1 MYADDLALLAP
12 TRKSMQTLLDI
23 CQNYGLDWCLTY
35 NPAKTNILV
44 FGKIITHEPLYLNGT
59 PIVTVASYRY
69 FGMNLLAIRKPLMS
83 FYCSA
88 NMIFNVLK
96 TPSEEVL
103 MNSSYSNC
111 VPILTYAC

>member
-83 FYCSA
+83 FYCST
-88 NMIFNVLK
+88 NMILNVLNR
-96 TPSEEVL
+96 PSGRVL
-103 MNSSYSNC
+103 LKLLYCN
-111 VPILTYAC
+111 